1 MPQKRSSALCY
12 NPPQPALISEL
23 MSEPSTPLMRQYAAV
38 KKEHP
43 TALLFFRLG
52 DFYELF
58 FDDAVVA
65 AKELQIT
72 LTSRNKEKGIA
83 VPMCGVPYHAAEGY
97 IGKLI
102 RKGFKVAICE
112 QMEAPSAAKKLV
124 RREVTRVVTPGTAA
138 DSSLGSDENNFLAA
152 LAQVADRSGEERV
165 GFAALDLSTGEFRAT
180 EFSGEGALRRVQEE
194 LEQLR
199 PKELLYGSAAPLFE
213 SSGARGESQP
223 SFARPGGRGR
233 PSLHNP
239 VPRAAGATCT
249 ETPLDDWIFSP
260 DHSIPLLEN
269 HFGVLSLEGFG
280 LAGRTA
286 AAAAAGAIL
295 YYVRSTQRGTLDHVD
310 RIGWYERQSCLV
322 LDAVTVRNLEL
333 IEPLFAGADAGI
345 TLLRSMDAAVTP
357 MGKRLLRAWL
367 LRPSLELNEIQAR
380 QDAVEA
386 GVKETVAREELRRA
400 MDGVLDLER
409 LLSRVTLETANPRD
423 VLALA
428 ASLGRIP
435 AVRVALGRLAAERL
449 KTLHSSLDELSDVRS
464 RIETTIVPEPPLSF
478 GDGGVI
484 AAGKDRDLDE
494 LRELSRNSKQVLA
507 QIEQRERGRTG
518 ISSLKV
524 KFNSIFGY
532 YLEVSKANLHLV
544 PQDYDRKQTLV
555 GAERFT
561 TPELKEYEVKILDAQ
576 EKIVEIE
583 RRLFTELR
591 PAIAAEAKRIR
602 QAALVLAEVDVLAS
616 LAHIAALRNYC
627 RPIFVESG
635 EGSEIEIIEGRHPVI
650 EQQEM
655 AGGSER
661 FVPNDLYLNGS
672 THNIMLLTGPNMGG
686 KSTYLRQ
693 TALIVI
699 LAQMG
704 SFVPARAARLSV
716 VDRVFTRIGASD
728 NLARGRST
736 FMVEMTETAA
746 ILHTA
751 TARSLILLDEVG
763 RGTSTYDGLAIAWAA
778 VEYLHARVRA
788 KTLFATHYFELT
800 ELADQ
805 LAGVKNYHVSVKETG
820 GGIAFLRKVEP
831 GPADRSYGIEVA
843 KLAGLPNEVVVRA
856 REVLV
861 EHEFAEQQATAH
873 LSPGASPPSTQL
885 TIFTPLSQPVLD
897 KLREVDLN
905 RITPLEAL
913 NLLAELKRQTD

>member
-1 MPQKRSSALCY
+1 MT
-12 NPPQPALISEL
+12 
-23 MSEPSTPLMRQYAAV
+23 EPSTPLMRQYAAV
-38 KKEHP
+38 KKDHP

-58 FDDAVVA
+58 FEDAIVA
-65 AKELQIT
+65 SKELQIT

-83 VPMCGVPYHAAEGY
+83 VPMCGVPHHAADGY

-112 QMEAPSAAKKLV
+112 QMEDARLAKKQIGTKLV

-138 DSSLGSDENNFLAA
+138 DSLLGSEENNFLAA
-152 LAQVADRSGEERV
+152 LAQVGDRV

-180 EFSGEGALRRVQEE
+180 EFSGETALRRVQDE

-213 SSGARGESQP
+213 VKSGRASLV
-223 SFARPGGRGR
+223 RPGEA
-233 PSLHNP
+233 P
-239 VPRAAGATCT
+239 VSTPAAQPRATGAMCA
-249 ETPLDDWIFSP
+249 ETPLDDWIFAP
-260 DHSIPLLEN
+260 DHAIPLLEN

-295 YYVRSTQRGTLDHVD
+295 YYVRSTQRGSLDHVD
-310 RIGWYERQSCLV
+310 RIGWYERQNCLV

-333 IEPLFAGADAGI
+333 IEPLFAGTDAGV
-345 TLLRSMDAAVTP
+345 TLFRSIDAAVTP

-367 LRPSLELNEIQAR
+367 LRPSLDLAEINTR
-380 QDAVEA
+380 LDAVEA
-386 GVKETVAREELRRA
+386 GVKNTIAREELRRA
-400 MDGVLDLER
+400 LDGVLDLER

-428 ASLGRIP
+428 ASLAKIP
-435 AVRVALGRLAAERL
+435 AVRSAVGRLAAERL
-449 KTLHSSLDELSDVRS
+449 IALYASLDELGDVRE
-464 RIETTIVPEPPLSF
+464 RIEKTIVPEPPLSF
-478 GDGGVI
+478 ADGGVI
-484 AAGKDRDLDE
+484 AAGVERDLDE

-507 QIEQRERGRTG
+507 QIEQRERGRTE
-518 ISSLKV
+518 IASLKV

-532 YLEVSKANLHLV
+532 YIEVSKPNLHLV
-544 PQDYDRKQTLV
+544 PQDYERKQTLV

-561 TPELKEYEVKILDAQ
+561 TPELKEYETKILDAQ

-591 PAIAAEAKRIR
+591 TAIAAEAKRIR
-602 QAALVLAEVDVLAS
+602 QTALALAEVDVLAS
-616 LAHIAALRNYC
+616 LAHVAALRNYC
-627 RPIFVESG
+627 RPQFLASSNDAAAHQAAAESSAG
-635 EGSEIEIIEGRHPVI
+635 ELEVVEGRHPVI

-655 AGGSER
+655 AGGNER
-661 FVPNDLYLNGS
+661 FVPNDLYLNSS
-672 THNIMLLTGPNMGG
+672 THTILLLTGPNMGG

-704 SFVPARAARLSV
+704 SFVPARSARLSV

-751 TARSLILLDEVG
+751 TSRSLILLDEVG

-778 VEYLHARVRA
+778 IEYLHARVRA

-800 ELADQ
+800 ELAEQ
-805 LAGVKNYHVSVKETG
+805 LAGVKNFHVSVKETG
-820 GGIAFLRKVEP
+820 GGIVFLRKVEP
-831 GPADRSYGIEVA
+831 GAADRSYGIEVA
-843 KLAGLPNEVVVRA
+843 KLAGLPNEVITRA
-856 REVLV
+856 REVLA
-861 EHEFAEQQATAH
+861 EHEAAERALTEH
-873 LSPGASPPSTQL
+873 LSPGAGNPATQL
-885 TIFTPLSQPVLD
+885 TIFTPISQPVLE

-905 RITPLEAL
+905 RLTPLEAL
-913 NLLAELKRQTD
+913 NLLAELKKEI